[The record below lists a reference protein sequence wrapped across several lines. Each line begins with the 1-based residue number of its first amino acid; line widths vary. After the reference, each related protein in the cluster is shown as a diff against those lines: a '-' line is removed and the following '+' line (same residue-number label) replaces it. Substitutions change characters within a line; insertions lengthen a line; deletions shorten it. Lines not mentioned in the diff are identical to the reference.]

1 MSDVISLTELNNS
14 LQSQLEAHQGMLNEQ
29 LQSNIMLRTQ
39 LVGLQREYQK
49 LQAQIVELNKQIEDL
64 SQPAVQ
70 EQNPDLNAYAFR

>member
-49 LQAQIVELNKQIEDL
+49 LQAQIVELNKQIVDL
-64 SQPAVQ
+64 TPKPVDPVLEEVA
-70 EQNPDLNAYAFR
+70 A

>member
-14 LQSQLEAHQGMLNEQ
+14 LQSQLQAHQGMLNEQ